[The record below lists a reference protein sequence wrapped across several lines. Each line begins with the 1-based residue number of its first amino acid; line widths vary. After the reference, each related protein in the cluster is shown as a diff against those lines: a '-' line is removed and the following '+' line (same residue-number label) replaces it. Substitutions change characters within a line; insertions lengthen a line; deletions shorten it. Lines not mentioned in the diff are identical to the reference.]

1 MKLRV
6 ACGALATIG
15 LGIAA
20 YLTIVHYT
28 GSSPVCAI
36 SHGCETVQKSRY
48 SEVAGV
54 PVALLGLLGY
64 AAILLT
70 LLRDDEAARIATA
83 VLALAGLAFSAW
95 LTYAE
100 IALIHAICI
109 WCVASAIV
117 LALLTGLSAVR
128 MLAAPVSVP
137 SSSTPRATT

>member
-6 ACGALATIG
+6 ACAALATIG

-36 SHGCETVQKSRY
+36 SHGCETVQQSRY
-48 SEVAGV
+48 AEAAGV

-83 VLALAGLAFSAW
+83 LLAFAGLAFSAW

-100 IALIHAICI
+100 IALLDAICI

-117 LALLTGLSAVR
+117 MALLAGLSAVR
-128 MLAAPVSVP
+128 LLAAPVSVP
-137 SSSTPRATT
+137 SSTTPRAMT

>member
-6 ACGALATIG
+6 ACAAVATIG

-36 SHGCETVQKSRY
+36 SHGCETVQQSRY
-48 SEVAGV
+48 AEVAGV

-100 IALIHAICI
+100 IALLNAICI
-109 WCVASAIV
+109 WCVASAICLTL
-117 LALLTGLSAVR
+117 LAILSAVR
-128 MLAAPVSVP
+128 VIAAPVSVP
-137 SSSTPRATT
+137 SSQIPRAMT